1 MLEVTYSSHMTS
13 TRVLGPFKVPAVGL
27 GCMPLSGMPPSK
39 QWILKERDSALGVV
53 HAALDAGVRLLDTAD
68 IYAPTWNSVGHNE
81 VIVAEAVRTWS
92 GSAAQKEEI
101 VVATKGGITRAP
113 RENDWFG
120 IAGRDASEHYLYRAV
135 EASAAR
141 MQVSTIKLWQ
151 HHRLNHFMPFEEQF
165 ENVMKLKAHG
175 IVQNIGVS
183 NYTAEQLRR
192 AIKIGGTPAQGGLVS
207 IQNEWSPRSRAWAD
221 VRELCIEHGIA
232 FLPWSPLGGID
243 VSDSLENGS
252 YDAFAE
258 VAKAHNVSK
267 FAIAI
272 AWHLA
277 TSPVAIPIPGA
288 SRKESILDSLTGLDV
303 KLTAQELEMLEGSLP
318 PNPPLTDELVP
329 QAPFRN

>member
-1 MLEVTYSSHMTS
+1 MTS
-13 TRVLGPFKVPAVGL
+13 ARALGPFKVPAVGL

-39 QWILKERDSALGVV
+39 QWILKERESALGVV
-53 HAALDAGVRLLDTAD
+53 HAALDAGVRLLDTSD

-81 VIVAEAVRTWS
+81 ILVAEAVRTWS

-101 VVATKGGITRAP
+101 VIATKGGITRAP
-113 RENDWFG
+113 LENDWLG
-120 IAGRDASEHYLYRAV
+120 IVGRDASEHYLYRAV
-135 EASAAR
+135 EASAAK

-183 NYTAEQLRR
+183 NYSAEQLRR

-243 VSDSLENGS
+243 NTDSLENGS
-252 YDAFAE
+252 YDAFGE
-258 VAKAHNVSK
+258 VAKAHSVSK

-277 TSPVAIPIPGA
+277 TSPVSIPIPGA
-288 SRKESILDSLTGLDV
+288 TRKESILDSLTGLNV
-303 KLTAQELEMLEGSLP
+303 KLTAQELEMLDASLP
-318 PNPPLTDELVP
+318 PNPPLADDLVP

>member
-1 MLEVTYSSHMTS
+1 MLELTYSSHMTS
-13 TRVLGPFKVPAVGL
+13 ARALGPFKVPAVGL

-39 QWILKERDSALGVV
+39 QWILKERESALGVV
-53 HAALDAGVRLLDTAD
+53 HAALDAGVRLLDTSD

-81 VIVAEAVRTWS
+81 ILVAEAVRTWS

-101 VVATKGGITRAP
+101 VIATKGGITRAP
-113 RENDWFG
+113 LENDWLG
-120 IAGRDASEHYLYRAV
+120 IVGRDASEHYLYRAV
-135 EASAAR
+135 EASAAK

-183 NYTAEQLRR
+183 NYSAEQLRR

-243 VSDSLENGS
+243 NTDSLENGS
-252 YDAFAE
+252 YDAFGE
-258 VAKAHNVSK
+258 VAKAHSVSK

-277 TSPVAIPIPGA
+277 TSPVSIPIPGA
-288 SRKESILDSLTGLDV
+288 TRKETILDSLTGLNV
-303 KLTAQELEMLEGSLP
+303 KLTAQELEMLDASLP
-318 PNPPLTDELVP
+318 PNPPLADDLVP

>member
-1 MLEVTYSSHMTS
+1 MLGLTYSLHMT
-13 TRVLGPFKVPAVGL
+13 TKRVIGPFSVPAVGL

-39 QWILKERDSALGVV
+39 QWILKERESALGVV

-68 IYAPTWNSVGHNE
+68 IYAPTWNSAGHNE
-81 VIVAEAVRTWS
+81 ILVAEAVRTWS

-101 VVATKGGITRAP
+101 VIATKGGITRAP
-113 RENDWFG
+113 LENDWLG
-120 IAGRDASEHYLYRAV
+120 IVGRDASEHYLYRAV
-135 EASAAR
+135 EASAAK

-165 ENVMKLKAHG
+165 ENVMKLKDHG

-183 NYTAEQLRR
+183 NYSAEQLRR

-207 IQNEWSPRSRAWAD
+207 IQNEWSPGSRAWAD
-221 VRELCIEHGIA
+221 VREICIEHKIA

-243 VSDSLENGS
+243 NTNSLENGS
-252 YDAFAE
+252 YDAFGE

-277 TSPVAIPIPGA
+277 TSPVSIPIPGA

-303 KLTAQELEMLEGSLP
+303 KLTAQELEMLNASLP
-318 PNPPLTDELVP
+318 PNPPLADDLVP
-329 QAPFRN
+329 QAPFRS

>member
-1 MLEVTYSSHMTS
+1 MDMTS
-13 TRVLGPFKVPAVGL
+13 TRVIGPFTVPAIGL
-27 GCMPLSGMPPSK
+27 GCMPLSGMPESK
-39 QWILKERDSALGVV
+39 QWILNERDKALGVV

-81 VIVAEAVRTWS
+81 ILVAEAVRTWS
-92 GSAAQKEEI
+92 GTAAQKEEI
-101 VVATKGGITRAP
+101 VIATKGGITRAP
-113 RENDWFG
+113 LEGDWFG

-135 EASAAR
+135 EASAAK
-141 MQVSTIKLWQ
+141 MGVSTIKLWQ
-151 HHRLNHFMPFEEQF
+151 HHRLNHHMPFEEQF

-192 AIKIGGTPAQGGLVS
+192 AIKIGGTPAQGGVVS

-221 VRELCIEHGIA
+221 VRDICVEYGIA

-243 VSDSLENGS
+243 IKDSLENGS

-303 KLTAQELEMLEGSLP
+303 KLSAAELEQLNSSLP
-318 PNPPLTDELVP
+318 PNPPLADELVP
-329 QAPFRN
+329 QAPFRD

>member
-1 MLEVTYSSHMTS
+1 MLGKTYPSHMSS

-39 QWILKERDSALGVV
+39 QWILKERETALGVV

-68 IYAPTWNSVGHNE
+68 IYAPTWDSVGHNE
-81 VIVAEAVRTWS
+81 ILVAEAVRTWS

-101 VVATKGGITRAP
+101 VIATKGGITRAP
-113 RENDWFG
+113 LENDWLG
-120 IAGRDASEHYLYRAV
+120 IVGRDASEHYLYRAV
-135 EASAAR
+135 EASAAK

-221 VRELCIEHGIA
+221 VREICIEHGIA

-243 VSDSLENGS
+243 NTDSLENGS

-288 SRKESILDSLTGLDV
+288 TRKESILDSLTGLDV
-303 KLTAQELEMLEGSLP
+303 KLTAPELLALDASLP
-318 PNPPLTDELVP
+318 ANPPLADDLVP

>member
-1 MLEVTYSSHMTS
+1 MLGKTYSSHMSS

-39 QWILKERDSALGVV
+39 QWILKERETALGVV

-81 VIVAEAVRTWS
+81 ILVAEAVRTWS

-101 VVATKGGITRAP
+101 VIATKGGITRAP
-113 RENDWFG
+113 LENDWLG
-120 IAGRDASEHYLYRAV
+120 IVGRDASEHYRYRAV
-135 EASAAR
+135 EASAAK

-221 VRELCIEHGIA
+221 VREICIEHGIA

-243 VSDSLENGS
+243 NTDSLENGS

-288 SRKESILDSLTGLDV
+288 TRKESILDSLTGLDV
-303 KLTAQELEMLEGSLP
+303 KLTAPELLALDASLP
-318 PNPPLTDELVP
+318 ANPPLADDLVP

>member
-1 MLEVTYSSHMTS
+1 MLGKTYSSHMSS

-39 QWILKERDSALGVV
+39 QWILKERETALGVV

-81 VIVAEAVRTWS
+81 ILVAEAVRTWS

-101 VVATKGGITRAP
+101 VIATKGGITRAP
-113 RENDWFG
+113 LENDWLG
-120 IAGRDASEHYLYRAV
+120 IVGRDASEHYLYRAV
-135 EASAAR
+135 EASAAK

-221 VRELCIEHGIA
+221 VREICIEHGIA

-243 VSDSLENGS
+243 NTDSLENGS

-288 SRKESILDSLTGLDV
+288 TRKESILDSLTGLDV
-303 KLTAQELEMLEGSLP
+303 KLTAPELLALDASLP
-318 PNPPLTDELVP
+318 ANPPLADDLVP

>member
-1 MLEVTYSSHMTS
+1 MLGKTYSSHMSS

-39 QWILKERDSALGVV
+39 QWILKERETALGVV

-81 VIVAEAVRTWS
+81 ILVAEAVRTWS

-101 VVATKGGITRAP
+101 VIATKGGITRAP
-113 RENDWFG
+113 LENDWLG
-120 IAGRDASEHYLYRAV
+120 IVGRDASEHYLYRAV
-135 EASAAR
+135 EASAAK

-243 VSDSLENGS
+243 VTDSLENGS

-288 SRKESILDSLTGLDV
+288 TRKESILDSLTGLDV
-303 KLTAQELEMLEGSLP
+303 KLTAPELLALDASLP
-318 PNPPLTDELVP
+318 ANPPLADDLVP

>member
-1 MLEVTYSSHMTS
+1 
-13 TRVLGPFKVPAVGL
+13 
-27 GCMPLSGMPPSK
+27 MPLSMQVFACS
-39 QWILKERDSALGVV
+39 ILQIFMHQPGTQLATMKFLLQKLFAPGAELQLKRKRLLLQQKVESL
-53 HAALDAGVRLLDTAD
+53 VRLWKA
-68 IYAPTWNSVGHNE
+68 I
-81 VIVAEAVRTWS
+81 
-92 GSAAQKEEI
+92 
-101 VVATKGGITRAP
+101 
-113 RENDWFG
+113 
-120 IAGRDASEHYLYRAV
+120 GRDAQEHYLYRAV
-135 EASAAR
+135 EASAAK
-141 MQVSTIKLWQ
+141 MGVSTIKLWQ
-151 HHRLNHFMPFEEQF
+151 HHRLNHHMPFEEQF

-192 AIKIGGTPAQGGLVS
+192 AIKIGGTPKQGGVVS
-207 IQNEWSPRSRAWAD
+207 VQNEWSPRSRAWAD
-221 VRELCIEHGIA
+221 VRDICIEYGIA

-243 VSDSLENGS
+243 IKDSLENGS

-303 KLTAQELEMLEGSLP
+303 KLSAAELEQLNASLP
-318 PNPPLTDELVP
+318 ANPPLADELVP
-329 QAPFRN
+329 QPPFRD

>member
-1 MLEVTYSSHMTS
+1 MTS
-13 TRVLGPFKVPAVGL
+13 ARALGPFSVPAVGL

-39 QWILKERDSALGVV
+39 QWILKERESALGVV

-81 VIVAEAVRTWS
+81 ILVAEAVRTWS

-101 VVATKGGITRAP
+101 VIATKGGITRAP
-113 RENDWFG
+113 LENDWLG
-120 IAGRDASEHYLYRAV
+120 IVGRDASEHYLYRAV
-135 EASAAR
+135 EASAAK

-175 IVQNIGVS
+175 IVQNVGVS

-207 IQNEWSPRSRAWAD
+207 IQNEWSPGSRAWAD
-221 VRELCIEHGIA
+221 VREICIEHKIA

-243 VSDSLENGS
+243 NTDSLENGS
-252 YDAFAE
+252 YDAFGE
-258 VAKAHNVSK
+258 VAKAHSVSK

-288 SRKESILDSLTGLDV
+288 TRKESILDSLTGLDV
-303 KLTAQELEMLEGSLP
+303 KLTAQELEMLDASLP
-318 PNPPLTDELVP
+318 PNPPLADDLVP
-329 QAPFRN
+329 QAPFRS